1 MERAGGGSGLR
12 RASPLTTTGFPSS
25 PQAKQDRTSAG
36 ATLPNKNRPAA
47 TNDSPFLIHSLRPK
61 QQQNDFKGKTKLVE
75 PPAVSFSTPIINSQ
89 SSVDGIN
96 EAESNLQSR
105 VEQWDIKW
113 NPANVMGMIEALV
126 DRLDQVTL
134 ASQGQT
140 KELERW
146 RKEVPLA

>member
-47 TNDSPFLIHSLRPK
+47 TNDSPFLIHSLLPK
-61 QQQNDFKGKTKLVE
+61 QSNDIKGKAKLVE
-75 PPAVSFSTPIINSQ
+75 PPAVSFSTPIASSQ